1 MSIGA
6 NIAVVA
12 AGAILAFAVRV
23 HAAGVSVQ
31 TVGAVLMAV
40 GVIGLVLQM
49 RALMKQR
56 ELTAAQAL
64 APSQA
69 VLVRPAGAP
78 RPLLHAPA
86 PGAGMAAAPL
96 PPEGSPY
103 RYPDEYTG
111 NEW

>member
-23 HAAGVSVQ
+23 HTGAVSV
-31 TVGAVLMAV
+31 TAVGAVLMAV
-40 GVIGLVLQM
+40 GAIGLVLQIK
-49 RALMKQR
+49 ALARQR
-56 ELTAAQAL
+56 ELTTAQAQA
-64 APSQA
+64 APDG
-69 VLVRPAGAP
+69 VLVRPNGSPWPAYGPPNTTDAP
-78 RPLLHAPA
+78 LA
-86 PGAGMAAAPL
+86 PGD
-96 PPEGSPY
+96 SPY